1 MYAPPLIL
9 TPTLL
14 RALRIA
20 DKAAASA
27 TQPSSNVASYAGL
40 PDELVA
46 SYVGLP
52 DELVVRIGSFAVSR
66 HPHPAPRYAGDGV
79 YYFQPTWQPLRL
91 VDRRS
96 ARVLPAPASSTFT
109 LPQGLCTIT

>member
-1 MYAPPLIL
+1 MYAPPLIV
-9 TPTLL
+9 TPALL

-20 DKAAASA
+20 NEAAAGA
-27 TQPSSNVASYAGL
+27 TPTPSVASYAGL
-40 PDELVA
+40 PDELV
-46 SYVGLP
+46 
-52 DELVVRIGSFAVSR
+52 VRIGAFTVSR

-79 YYFQPTWQPLRL
+79 YYFQPTWQPLRF

-109 LPQGLCTIT
+109 LPQGMCILA

>member
-27 TQPSSNVASYAGL
+27 TQPSSNVASYA
-40 PDELVA
+40 
-46 SYVGLP
+46 GLP

>member
-9 TPTLL
+9 TPALL

-20 DKAAASA
+20 DEAAAGATPTPSPPSA
-27 TQPSSNVASYAGL
+27 ASYAGL
-40 PDELVA
+40 PDELV
-46 SYVGLP
+46 
-52 DELVVRIGSFAVSR
+52 VRIGTFAVSR

-96 ARVLPAPASSTFT
+96 LRVLPAPASSTFT
-109 LPQGLCTIT
+109 LPQGMCTIA